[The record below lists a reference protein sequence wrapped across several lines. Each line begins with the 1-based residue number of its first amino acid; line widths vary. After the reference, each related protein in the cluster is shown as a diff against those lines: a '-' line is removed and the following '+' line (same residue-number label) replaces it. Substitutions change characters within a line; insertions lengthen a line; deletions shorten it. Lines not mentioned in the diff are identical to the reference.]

1 MQTPVGY
8 EIAANGQ
15 FMPGDSWWTIVFNPS
30 FPYRLVHTLLAAY
43 LTTAFA
49 VGAVGAWHLL
59 KDKSQSGCAQN
70 VLDGDVDGGNRRAAS
85 GRRR

>member
-1 MQTPVGY
+1 MKGEDLHDLRKIQVVLITTSP
-8 EIAANGQ
+8 
-15 FMPGDSWWTIVFNPS
+15 PDRPLPLPLSWWTIIFNPS

-59 KDKSQSGCAQN
+59 KDKANPSFLNFFHWQ
-70 VLDGDVDGGNRRAAS
+70 
-85 GRRR
+85 